1 MSVSQEISDLDTAAE
16 ALKPH
21 QGFVLESV
29 QAEALLK
36 RYCHLSLAEG
46 HLGQRHYALA
56 FPKGSTLT
64 DKVSQQILRYVESG
78 VLFNLKHKWDGP
90 QNCSHLHPE
99 QNGLNDNFSRA
110 LPFCKS
116 SQIFSRTSSHFIRLC
131 FGRFAPIF
139 VWFCP

>member
-1 MSVSQEISDLDTAAE
+1 MSVSEEISDLGTAAA
-16 ALKPH
+16 ALKTN
-21 QGFVLESV
+21 QGLILESV

-36 RYCHLSLAEG
+36 RYCHLTLAQG

-64 DKVSQQILRYVESG
+64 DKVSHQILQYLESG

-99 QNGLNDNFSRA
+99 QDGVNNNFSRA

-116 SQIFSRTSSHFIRLC
+116 
-131 FGRFAPIF
+131 
-139 VWFCP
+139 